1 MALFRNPII
10 IVMFC
15 IVTVGAL
22 TTPGCGMFPS
32 KDGIIGQ
39 VVETGNSHRSELV
52 TPTGKFSDYRVYRE
66 TESDVVVFEHKM
78 KPNLKFDK
86 TVARSS
92 QFKADL
98 IAQLDTPDSRSAL
111 ESGIDFVFLYADANG
126 NTICRH
132 AITNNDF

>member
-1 MALFRNPII
+1 MAMFRNPII

-15 IVTVGAL
+15 IVSAGVV

-39 VVETGNSHRSELV
+39 VVETGNSHRSEIV
-52 TPTGKFSDYRVYRE
+52 TPTSKFSDYRVYRE
-66 TESDVVVFEHKM
+66 AESDVVVFEHKM
-78 KPNLKFDK
+78 KPNLQFDK

-92 QFKADL
+92 QFKTDL
-98 IAQLDTPDSRSAL
+98 VTELDTPDSRSAL
-111 ESGIDFVFLYADANG
+111 ESGIDFVFLYADADG

-132 AITNNDF
+132 AITNADF

>member
-1 MALFRNPII
+1 M
-10 IVMFC
+10 
-15 IVTVGAL
+15 
-22 TTPGCGMFPS
+22 
-32 KDGIIGQ
+32 
-39 VVETGNSHRSELV
+39 V

-66 TESDVVVFEHKM
+66 AESDAVVFEHKM
-78 KPNLKFDK
+78 KPNLQFYK

>member
-39 VVETGNSHRSELV
+39 VIETGNSHRSELV

-78 KPNLKFDK
+78 KPNLQFDK
-86 TVARSS
+86 TAARSPK
-92 QFKADL
+92 FKADL
-98 IAQLDTPDSRSAL
+98 IAQLDTPDSLSL
-111 ESGIDFVFLYADANG
+111 IH
-126 NTICRH
+126 I
-132 AITNNDF
+132 

>member
-1 MALFRNPII
+1 MALFRSPII

-15 IVTVGAL
+15 VVIAGAL

-39 VVETGNSHRSELV
+39 VVETGNSHRSEMV
-52 TPTGKFSDYRVYRE
+52 TPAGKYSDYRAYRE
-66 TESDVVVFEHKM
+66 GESDVVVFEHKM
-78 KPNLKFDK
+78 KPNLQFDK
-86 TVARSS
+86 TAARSP

-98 IAQLDTPDSRSAL
+98 IAKLDTPESRSAL
-111 ESGIDFVFLYADANG
+111 ESGIDFVYLFADANG

-132 AITNNDF
+132 AITSADF